1 MHRHKRWCKPI
12 NPSKP
17 IAPHPSTQNRVET
30 TNNYAL
36 PTLHPDYDESKVT
49 IEIQKATLPKKFE
62 IYIQGKLMKSKEGG
76 RPNLLQKLQK
86 EKRDAKEEVLNILE
100 MIWLKDKGLRQ
111 VAKKYKTTYITIW
124 RLVRDLED
132 FKDGIITFLTLMP
145 RRKMFYKKE
154 TQTSDYESVQAYINR
169 AKRERIRTWRDKL
182 NLAKRCWR
190 YLNHKDPA
198 NWTADEVVE
207 FLDTLSYGAKPNVL
221 DGIRQVA
228 PHLKD
233 QVKTGRYREKL
244 RRRKKNIF
252 AKETKMIIETLR
264 GYNLHDHETVFKLHV
279 TLGARE
285 GARNTDAG
293 LIGISWDRFKDNFIR
308 VDLWESKV
316 RGGIWSRNCPVE
328 LFFKDLPQRLKE
340 LWVLRGKPTT
350 EKLIRDYKKLR
361 QVYKDIRQALA
372 KHYKGKLEPS
382 LFKELTTLK
391 PHDADKIHVNLLWE
405 AGVPIEVVAGQ
416 FIGKGEGIGLMGRIW
431 LSTDTIKKHYL
442 SLTQRSERYRR
453 LLRQVEKYSA
463 RFNGYCDEKMTVNK
477 RTLITSTE
485 LAVCATPRQRLHH

>member
-1 MHRHKRWCKPI
+1 MKANTVLKAEEVPTGKLGVAKRPRARNSK
-12 NPSKP
+12 PSKLP
-17 IAPHPSTQNRVET
+17 AKGTQKV
-30 TNNYAL
+30 AL
-36 PTLHPDYDESKVT
+36 PKG
-49 IEIQKATLPKKFE
+49 FE
-62 IYIQGKLMKSKEGG
+62 AYIQGKLMNGKEGG
-76 RPNLLQKLQK
+76 RPNLLQRLQK
-86 EKRDAKEEVLNILE
+86 EKRDVNEEVLNILE
-100 MIWLKDKGLRQ
+100 MVWLKDRGLRQ
-111 VAKKYKTTYITIW
+111 VAKKYKTTYVTIW
-124 RLVRDLED
+124 RLVRDLEG
-132 FKDGIITFLTLMP
+132 FKEVIMTFLTLMP
-145 RRKMFYKKE
+145 RRKQFYKKE

-169 AKRERIRTWRDKL
+169 AKRDGIKTWKDKL

-190 YLNHKDPA
+190 RLNHKDPA

-207 FLDTLSYGAKPNVL
+207 FLNTLSYGARPNVL

-252 AKETKMIIETLR
+252 AEESKMIIETLR
-264 GYNLHDHETVFKLHV
+264 ASNLCHHETVFKLHV

-285 GARNTDAG
+285 GARNPDAG
-293 LIGISWDRFKDNFIR
+293 LTGISWDRFKDNFTK

-340 LWVLRGKPTT
+340 LWILRGKPTT
-350 EKLIRDYKKLR
+350 EKLIGDYKKLSKI
-361 QVYKDIRQALA
+361 YKEIRQTLA
-372 KHYKGKLEPS
+372 KHYQGKLEPS

-442 SLTQRSERYRR
+442 SLTQRSERYKR
-453 LLRQVEKYSA
+453 LLKQVEKYSA
-463 RFNGYCDEKMTVNK
+463 GFNGHCDEKMVVNK
-477 RTLITSTE
+477 RTLRTSTA
-485 LAVCATPRQRLHH
+485 LVACATLRQSLHH

>member
-1 MHRHKRWCKPI
+1 M
-12 NPSKP
+12 NPSKQ
-17 IAPHPSTQNRVET
+17 IAPHLSTQNRVEA
-30 TNNYAL
+30 TNDYAL
-36 PTLHPDYDESKVT
+36 RILRPDYGESKVT
-49 IEIQKATLPKKFE
+49 TEAQKVALPKEFE
-62 IYIQGKLMKSKEGG
+62 VYIQGKLMRGKEGG
-76 RPNLLQKLQK
+76 RPNLLQRLQK
-86 EKRDAKEEVLNILE
+86 EKRDATEEVLSILE
-100 MIWLKDKGLRQ
+100 MVWLKGKGLRQ
-111 VAKKYKTTYITIW
+111 VAKKYRTTYITIW
-124 RLVRDLED
+124 RLMRDLEG
-132 FKDGIITFLTLMP
+132 FKEVTMTFLTLTP
-145 RRKMFYKKE
+145 RRKLFYNKE

-169 AKRERIRTWRDKL
+169 AKRECIRTWRDKL

-190 YLNHKDPA
+190 HLNHKNPA

-207 FLDTLSYGAKPNVL
+207 FLETLSYGAKPNVL

-252 AKETKMIIETLR
+252 AKETKMIIESLR
-264 GYNLHDHETVFKLHV
+264 ADNLHYHETVFKLHV

-285 GARNTDAG
+285 GARNSDAG
-293 LIGISWDRFKDNFIR
+293 LVGISWDRFKGNFTR

-340 LWVLRGKPTT
+340 LWILRGKPTA
-350 EKLIRDYKKLR
+350 EKLIGDYKELR
-361 QVYKDIRQALA
+361 KIYKEIRQTLA
-372 KHYKGKLEPS
+372 EHYRGRLEPG